1 MGGGYTVTGATGIPM
16 RGGVTLGTCA
26 GEGILTAVLARPDGR
41 LRGDAEGAGAV
52 CTTRTHL

>member
-16 RGGVTLGTCA
+16 RGGVTLGTRA
-26 GEGILTAVLARPDGR
+26 SEGVPTAVPARPDGR
-41 LRGDAEGAGAV
+41 LRGDAEGTGAV